1 MTQNV
6 NMGYYYITIY
16 LIINQNK
23 MEHLNDSN
31 FENFIKSHKNV
42 VVDFFASWCRPCK
55 MLAPVIEELADEYK
69 DKEIKIVKVDVD
81 EARQIAQK
89 FDIMSIPTMVFI
101 QNEKIKDTVV
111 GLLTKDAIKN
121 KIQELIK

>member
-1 MTQNV
+1 
-6 NMGYYYITIY
+6 MGYYYITIY